1 MQAQETVRLTDKKA
15 FERFGVLMGMLQREK
30 AFFVH
35 RSDCDEQSLLISNIG
50 GVFHKYSK

>member
-1 MQAQETVRLTDKKA
+1 MQAQETVRLTDKEA

-35 RSDCDEQSLLISNIG
+35 RSDCDEQSPLISNVG
-50 GVFHKYSK
+50 GVFHKYS